1 MPLLVLCYDDDMN
14 AQRVMAVLS
23 ALQREQVRYKVVG
36 GVALN
41 LLGLTRATQDL
52 DIFVDSGEENVR
64 RLRAALSSVFDDPDI
79 QEITAED
86 LNGQYPAIQYVPPE
100 GDFHIDILCRL
111 GDMFAFE
118 DIETDERLVE
128 GITVPVATA
137 RMLYRMKKDTVR
149 LQDQADAARLR
160 RYFDVGE

>member
-1 MPLLVLCYDDDMN
+1 
-14 AQRVMAVLS
+14 MAVLK
-23 ALQREQVRYKVVG
+23 ALQTEGVRYKVVG

-52 DIFVDSGEENVR
+52 DIFVDSSEENVK

-79 QEITAED
+79 EEITAED
-86 LNGQYPAIQYVPPE
+86 LNGPYPAIQYVPPD

-111 GDMFAFE
+111 GEMFAFA
-118 DIETDERLVE
+118 DIEVDQRLIE
-128 GITVPVATA
+128 GVTVPVATA

-160 RYFDVGE
+160 RHFDVGE